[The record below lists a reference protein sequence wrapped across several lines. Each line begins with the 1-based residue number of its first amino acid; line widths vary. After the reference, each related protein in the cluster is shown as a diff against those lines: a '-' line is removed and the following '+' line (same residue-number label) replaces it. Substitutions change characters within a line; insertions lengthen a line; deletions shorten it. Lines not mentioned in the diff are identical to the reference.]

1 MKNFKFKIYKNSTG
15 SLLPI
20 SFKKDIPFK
29 VKRTFIINGKKN
41 SRRGNHAHYKCTQFF
56 VPISGSIDIT
66 FENKNGKFKK
76 RLSLNNR
83 DCLLLTPKNW
93 VSIKFI
99 TKDSKLIVYC
109 DRDYEDLDYIF
120 NYDQFLKMIKKNK

>member
-66 FENKNGKFKK
+66 FVIN
-76 RLSLNNR
+76 
-83 DCLLLTPKNW
+83 
-93 VSIKFI
+93 KFI
-99 TKDSKLIVYC
+99 C
-109 DRDYEDLDYIF
+109 F
-120 NYDQFLKMIKKNK
+120 F

>member
-1 MKNFKFKIYKNSTG
+1 MKKFKFKIYKNDTG

-41 SRRGNHAHYKCTQFF
+41 SRRGNHAHYKCSQFF

-66 FENKNGKFKK
+66 YENKKGKFKK
-76 RLSLNNR
+76 RLSLNKK

-109 DRDYEDLDYIF
+109 DRDYENLDYIF
-120 NYDQFLKMIKKNK
+120 NYDQFLEIIKKNK